1 MHQLRSK
8 SFWFK
13 QRKVLIY
20 VKDIHGGTGRFIESL
35 VVLAQEDKRNF
46 NNIDFKIVSNVDE
59 PSLNLCIKK
68 LSIDLTIYKF
78 LSIRGLFRSLT
89 NFIELYKLAYKYK
102 PDVIFSLDIYANINI
117 IILNFFLKKKAHR
130 EDYHIHEVLYYCYN
144 RACCESLL
152 KPEKM

>member
-1 MHQLRSK
+1 VHQLRSK

-78 LSIRGLFRSLT
+78 LSITIPS
-89 NFIELYKLAYKYK
+89 
-102 PDVIFSLDIYANINI
+102 PV
-117 IILNFFLKKKAHR
+117 
-130 EDYHIHEVLYYCYN
+130 
-144 RACCESLL
+144 
-152 KPEKM
+152 MQ